1 MEQNRL
7 RFSTLAKIHLRKQVI
22 LFLVMLPCMHG
33 IVISQNDDPLSYP
46 FAGHYGQ
53 VEVGGRYA
61 GVEFHESRPL
71 PSRISFYYP
80 VANSIDLSTD
90 YWKRGDSRPMVIG
103 VRVGSGVRQW
113 LGNEPWDHT
122 LSPHKVVFQREEN
135 GLRYSVSFEFCL
147 NEPALVFTL
156 CLKNLSGQPAKMEV
170 YTHLK
175 TTLRTCQ
182 TYARMDSAS
191 TEFDS
196 SGQSLEAHFREPATG
211 NATVFVSNVGARP
224 VSWTS
229 DARELGIAD
238 RGASQW
244 INSRGSLARG
254 SFPPPRRGNAAAAFM
269 YQEELP
275 PGDSLS
281 VVQVIGSC
289 RRGEV
294 DSLINRLKSSWHAE
308 VNAYDAYVREKS
320 FREAS
325 LTTGEPW
332 ADRSAIWALGLV
344 AANAHHL
351 DSSVVPMPCPA
362 EYNFFFTHDVL
373 LTDLG
378 AVNYDVPRVKR
389 DLLYI
394 ASHAKNNIIPHAYYW
409 RDNGFQTEFCT
420 PDNWNHLWFVLVT
433 ASYLRHSFDDSTCAF
448 LYPLV
453 TRSLEEI
460 LKQRKGDNLMY
471 AFRPDW
477 WDIGRQEGPRSYIT
491 ILTIRALGDY
501 LYLSARLGRQS
512 PRLGEYEEMA
522 ESMRKSLEARL
533 WDARAGYL
541 MNYNGN
547 LQDRHFYMGSLLAA
561 AFKVIEPSKAMTLVR
576 TAAKELLDRR
586 IGIRN
591 VMPPD
596 FHTDSVR
603 AFFKFA
609 GNEAGDRYTYANGG
623 VWPHCNAWYTMALQA
638 TGKPDEAFQFFR
650 TTMTLDGIA
659 QSPQGQPAMYE
670 YRFSDPLSPEFGK
683 IDKPSFLW
691 AGGFYLYTLYHLMGV
706 VDDEWNVSVAAP
718 IPQSFGS
725 IHYTVAFGNQK
736 RVSVKRSGR
745 LPFDFVADG
754 APVPSRVVPLRLAKS
769 SDWEIRP
776 GSASDPY
783 LERLNAILHDARY
796 NRKERKLRLEISS
809 FAGHHVIAD
818 LVAREKPRGVQ
829 LDGKKILTS
838 STRRNVDGSL
848 NTTVRFVGSPG
859 TQNLEVQF

>member
-1 MEQNRL
+1 MVQSRL
-7 RFSTLAKIHLRKQVI
+7 RMCMPAKVLLGRQFFFCLLII
-22 LFLVMLPCMHG
+22 LFAHG
-33 IVISQNDDPLSYP
+33 NVTSQSDDQLSYP

-90 YWKRGDSRPMVIG
+90 YWKRGDSRPMVVG
-103 VRVGSGVRQW
+103 VRMGDGIRHW
-113 LGNEPWDHT
+113 LGKEPWTYT
-122 LSPHKVVFQREEN
+122 LSPHKVMFQREEK
-135 GLRYSVSFEFCL
+135 GLWYSMTYEFCL
-147 NEPALVFTL
+147 REPALVFTL
-156 CLKNLSGQPAKMEV
+156 RIRNVSGQSVKTEV

-196 SGQSLEAHFREPATG
+196 SGQSLEAHFEEPATG
-211 NATVFVSNVGARP
+211 RATVFVQNVGAWP
-224 VSWTS
+224 VGWTS

-238 RGASQW
+238 SGVSLW
-244 INSRGSLARG
+244 INPRRSLVRGLFAPPTRGS
-254 SFPPPRRGNAAAAFM
+254 AAAAFV
-269 YQEELP
+269 YEKELP

-289 RRGEV
+289 RRGEA
-294 DSLINRLKSSWHAE
+294 DSLGNRLKSSWYSE
-308 VNAYDAYVREKS
+308 VNAYDAYIREKS
-320 FREAS
+320 LRESS

-332 ADRSAIWALGLV
+332 VDRSAVWSLGLV
-344 AANAHHL
+344 AANAHYI
-351 DSSVVPMPCPA
+351 DGSIVPMPCPA

-378 AVNYDVPRVKR
+378 AVNYDLPRVKR

-409 RDNGFQTEFCT
+409 KDDGFKTEFCT
-420 PDNWNHLWFVLVT
+420 PDNWNHLWFILVT

-453 TRSLEEI
+453 TKSLEEI
-460 LKQRKGDNLMY
+460 LQQRKGDNLMY

-512 PRLGEYEEMA
+512 PKLGEYEEMA
-522 ESMRKSLEARL
+522 HAMQESMEARL
-533 WDARAGYL
+533 WDARDGYL
-541 MNYNGN
+541 MNYNGA
-547 LQDRHFYMGSLLAA
+547 LQDRHFYTGSLLAA
-561 AFKVIEPSKAMTLVR
+561 ALKVLEPSKALRLVK
-576 TAAKELLDRR
+576 TATKELLDRR

-623 VWPHCNAWYTMALQA
+623 VWLHCNAWYALALQA
-638 TGKPDEAFQFFR
+638 TGRADEAFQFFK

-659 QSPQGQPAMYE
+659 RSPQGQPAMYE
-670 YRFSDPLSPEFGK
+670 YRFSDPLSSEFGK
-683 IDKPSFLW
+683 IDKPSLLW
-691 AGGFYLYTLYHLMGV
+691 GGGFYLYTLYHLMGV
-706 VDDEWNVSVAAP
+706 VDNEWNVSLAAP
-718 IPQSFGS
+718 IPRTFGS
-725 IHYTVAFGNQK
+725 IRYTLAFGDQK
-736 RVSVKRSGR
+736 RISLKRSGDSFR
-745 LPFDFVADG
+745 TFVADG
-754 APVPSRVVPLRLAKS
+754 VRVPTRVVPLRLAKS
-769 SDWEIRP
+769 VEWEIRLGP
-776 GSASDPY
+776 ATGPY
-783 LERLNAILHDARY
+783 LESLNAILHDAKY
-796 NRKERKLRLEISS
+796 DKKDGKLLLELSS
-809 FAGHHVIAD
+809 FAGHHVVAE
-818 LVAREKPRGVQ
+818 VMAREKPRRVR
-829 LDGKKILTS
+829 LDGKKILSS
-838 STRRNVDGSL
+838 STRQNADGSMV
-848 NTTVRFVGSPG
+848 TTVRFVGSLE
-859 TQNLEVQF
+859 TQNLEFQF